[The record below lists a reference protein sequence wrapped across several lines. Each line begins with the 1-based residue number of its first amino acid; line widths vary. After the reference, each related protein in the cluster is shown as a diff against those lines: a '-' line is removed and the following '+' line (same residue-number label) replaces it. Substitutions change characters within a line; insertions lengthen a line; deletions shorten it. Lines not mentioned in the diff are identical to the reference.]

1 MHYSALLPEDS
12 RKKYDEAIERCK
24 KTGRPE
30 FVEYTAP
37 GDSGTPRFYDSYIVP
52 LIHKGILTNFIV
64 VERDISDRKCAEEKM
79 VEQMDELKRWQKV
92 MTGREER
99 NLELKKEVND
109 LLKQL
114 GRPPRYES
122 I

>member
-1 MHYSALLPEDS
+1 
-12 RKKYDEAIERCK
+12 
-24 KTGRPE
+24 
-30 FVEYTAP
+30 
-37 GDSGTPRFYDSYIVP
+37 
-52 LIHKGILTNFIV
+52 V
-64 VERDISDRKCAEEKM
+64 VARDISDRKCAEEKM

>member
-1 MHYSALLPEDS
+1 
-12 RKKYDEAIERCK
+12 
-24 KTGRPE
+24 
-30 FVEYTAP
+30 
-37 GDSGTPRFYDSYIVP
+37 
-52 LIHKGILTNFIV
+52 
-64 VERDISDRKCAEEKM
+64 M